1 MIVSLDRPPHARIV
15 AQYYHAR
22 LAGSVYTA
30 LVINAAAHGADS
42 AWGSSIEIKDAAL
55 VERMGQLHFD

>member
-1 MIVSLDRPPHARIV
+1 V